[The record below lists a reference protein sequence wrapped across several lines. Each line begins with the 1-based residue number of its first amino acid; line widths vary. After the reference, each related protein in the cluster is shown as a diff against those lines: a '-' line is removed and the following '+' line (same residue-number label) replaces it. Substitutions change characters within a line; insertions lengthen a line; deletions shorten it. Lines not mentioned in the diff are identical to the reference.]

1 MGEEGEEEEV
11 NDGDVA
17 ISEEEEDEDEDEQD
31 VEEEEELLEEEDDEE
46 DQEEVDEI
54 DVVISEEEGC
64 CAGDT
69 EKTTVLCSLVDIED
83 HCKMMGPC
91 GWISG
96 AEADCSWKGESQL
109 KSAKFFVFGG
119 GSSITNVM
127 DTQLNFTSLIS
138 VVLAATVL
146 HSIYRCWNNRRR
158 SKKGTLNGRRQSEFN
173 DDNNEEEESDE
184 GEGIPDDESMYFQYV

>member
-1 MGEEGEEEEV
+1 MEALEAEMEENAEDKDDEE
-11 NDGDVA
+11 
-17 ISEEEEDEDEDEQD
+17 
-31 VEEEEELLEEEDDEE
+31 VEEEEEELFEEDGD
-46 DQEEVDEI
+46 DD
-54 DVVISEEEGC
+54 DVAISGEEGC
-64 CAGDT
+64 CAGDS
-69 EKTTVLCSLVDIED
+69 EKTTVLCALVDIED

-91 GWISG
+91 GWIAG

-109 KSAKFFVFGG
+109 KSAKFFLFGG

-158 SKKGTLNGRRQSEFN
+158 HKKGTLNGRRQSEFN
-173 DDNNEEEESDE
+173 DDDRESEESDE
-184 GEGIPDDESMYFQYV
+184 GEGIP